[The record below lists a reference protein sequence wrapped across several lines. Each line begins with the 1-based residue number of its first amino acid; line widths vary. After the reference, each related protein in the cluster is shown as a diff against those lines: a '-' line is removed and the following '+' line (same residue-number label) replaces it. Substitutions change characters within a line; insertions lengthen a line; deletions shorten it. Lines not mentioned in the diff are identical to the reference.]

1 MLNIIDYI
9 KNYCEVHNIENY
21 AIRNNVLTIDDINK
35 DFTFS
40 PNLAFFYK
48 FSATGIIENVTD
60 LQKEFFRI
68 ETPTDNFDFAKL
80 INVKDFNSVQTVES
94 DFVFTVNNTMKLN
107 YNLTNNI
114 FKNLYNFQLYYITVS
129 KHVSK
134 QDSNCKCRN
143 REVEVKI
150 KNI

>member
-40 PNLAFFYK
+40 PNIAFFYK
-48 FSATGIIENVTD
+48 FSATGLIENVTD

-68 ETPTDNFDFAKL
+68 ETPTDIFDFAKL

-107 YNLTNNI
+107 YNFTNNI
-114 FKNLYNFQLYYITVS
+114 FKNLYTFQLYYITVS

-134 QDSNCKCRN
+134 QDSNCRN